1 MKLKVVIG
9 VIFILMSIT
18 IYKLVSLTLILIS
31 SSPVMLSPN
40 GFYVYNSA
48 PDRGHVSVE
57 GTWYIKEQKQAFPLQ
72 VSTIEC
78 HGQTNSCTGSTA
90 IVMSGNMLHTFI
102 DNFKILKWDKN
113 QISIVDNSPMCFDY
127 LYTIDLSQE
136 KMTGKRVL
144 KNNSASCSGMEQTL
158 HMELRNGI
166 DAEFLYVKEKESK
179 LWVNLKHIFLLLI
192 NPLV

>member
-1 MKLKVVIG
+1 MKTKAVIG
-9 VIFILMSIT
+9 TIFILMIF
-18 IYKLVSLTLILIS
+18 IVYKLVSLTLLLIN

-40 GFYVYNSA
+40 GFYVYNNT

-78 HGQTNSCTGSTA
+78 YGQTNSCTGSTA
-90 IVMSGNMLHTFI
+90 IIMGGNMLHTFI

-113 QISIVDNSPMCFDY
+113 YISIVDNSPMCVDY

-136 KMTGKRVL
+136 KTTGKRVL

-166 DAEFLYVKEKESK
+166 DAESLYVKEKESN
-179 LWVNLKHIFLLLI
+179 LWMNLKKIFLSLI
-192 NPLV
+192 KVV